1 MFGRF
6 DARLRRLEALSPD
19 RTWLHESGL
28 ASLLVY
34 AQLGVKPSRPA
45 VPASS
50 ARCRNVLRLTG
61 RACWRVMGT
70 SLLQM
75 PVRTT
80 PRTQASGRFFHGMNG
95 RSTSASGEPRLV
107 SAPYATSDNGGYGN
121 HARHDRGG
129 CALRPRNGRLP
140 SAYSIPASRASPS
153 HRWRKLTLAGF
164 ASPSFPTAR

>member
-1 MFGRF
+1 MTIGCPLSRLTSREPTSVEEKSASPATRASNAKGRLMYCTSTNPS
-6 DARLRRLEALSPD
+6 AWRSCSPATYWGAKQIAALCPM
-19 RTWLHESGL
+19 RIVRVSGG
-28 ASLLVY
+28 ASAMAGLD
-34 AQLGVKPSRPA
+34 VKPSRPA

-107 SAPYATSDNGGYGN
+107 SAPYATSDNPSYVPM
-121 HARHDRGG
+121 
-129 CALRPRNGRLP
+129 ALV
-140 SAYSIPASRASPS
+140 
-153 HRWRKLTLAGF
+153 
-164 ASPSFPTAR
+164 